1 MFKNMH
7 NKTILIILIL
17 SYFIGA
23 FMIHAEQTQ
32 PIQWTTYDWGKLGIA
47 HLANAPF
54 PDESRKEGWK
64 TESETIP
71 YAGHYDDNAVAIAIP
86 KHFKPGNKIQFIV
99 LFHGHL
105 NQVDTFMLD
114 SDLAKTVCESSGN
127 AILVAPEIAK
137 NVADSGGGKMER
149 EDGFARMMNEL
160 MATLKQNNQIP
171 EIAQLGKIIVGGF
184 SGGYRPT
191 AFILHDGGMNDHIQE
206 VWLLDAAY
214 DFPDYLA
221 APFLEPGKK
230 RTLRSIFTDH
240 LATRNILIMSN
251 LSKHRIQYAAVEDD
265 DLSTSTTSTEEFNK
279 IPIHVPGIKP
289 GQDELAPILRYNRI
303 VFIHT
308 NLPHDALAFTHRFI
322 PDFIKESPTLKL
334 NKH

>member
-1 MFKNMH
+1 M
-7 NKTILIILIL
+7 TQ
-17 SYFIGA
+17 
-23 FMIHAEQTQ
+23 AEPIQ
-32 PIQWTTYDWGKLGIA
+32 PIQWTSYDWGKLGIT
-47 HLANAPF
+47 HLVNAPF

-71 YAGHYDDNAVAIAIP
+71 YTGHYDDNAVAIAIP
-86 KHFKPGNKIQFIV
+86 KQFKPGNRIQFIV
-99 LFHGHL
+99 LFHGHI

-114 SDLAKTVCESSGN
+114 CDVAKTICESGCN

-137 NVADSGGGKMER
+137 NAADSNGGKMER
-149 EDGFARMMNEL
+149 DDGFARMMHEL
-160 MATLKQNNQIP
+160 MAALKQNNLIPQKAQI
-171 EIAQLGKIIVGGF
+171 GKIILGGF

-191 AFILHDGGMNDHIQE
+191 AYILNRGGMNDQIQE

-214 DFPDYLA
+214 DFTDYLA
-221 APFLEPGKK
+221 SPFLEPGKK

-240 LATRNILIMSN
+240 LAVQNILIMSN
-251 LSKHRIQYAAVEDD
+251 LSKYRIPFVAVEDD
-265 DLSTSTTSTEEFNK
+265 ELSTSTTNAEQFSQ
-279 IPIHVPGIKP
+279 IPVHVPGIKP

-322 PDFIKESPTLKL
+322 PDFIKESPSL
-334 NKH
+334 NSKKEVKSKK